1 MKQNSL
7 QVLRRKMVSNLA
19 YVHPKAKIGNNVTIE
34 PFATI
39 YEDVVIGDNTW
50 IGPNTTIMNG
60 ARIGKN
66 CRIFPG
72 AVIAAIPQDLKFNG
86 EHTTAEI
93 GDDTTIRECVT
104 LNRGTS
110 HTGKTVVGSN
120 TLIMAY
126 VHIAHDCVIGDYCIL
141 VNSVQMAGH
150 VIMDDFAIIGGTSAL
165 HQFTRVGAHAMVA
178 GGSLVRKDVPP
189 FVKAGREPVSYAGV
203 NSLGLRRRGFT
214 NEQIVLIQDIFR
226 IVFQKGYNTSDALK
240 HIKEDFIPSVERDLI
255 INFIETSERGIIKGS
270 SNSDKYS
277 FEL

>member
-1 MKQNSL
+1 
-7 QVLRRKMVSNLA
+7 MVSNLA

-50 IGPNTTIMNG
+50 IGSNTTIMNG

-86 EHTTAEI
+86 EQTLAEV
-93 GDDTTIRECVT
+93 GDDTTIRECAT
-104 LNRGTS
+104 INRGTS
-110 HTGKTVVGSN
+110 YSGKTVVGSN
-120 TLIMAY
+120 VLVMAY
-126 VHIAHDCVIGDYCIL
+126 VHIAHDCVIGNHCIL
-141 VNSVQMAGH
+141 VNAVQMAGH
-150 VIMDDFAIIGGTSAL
+150 VLMDDYAIIGGTSAL
-165 HQFTRVGAHAMVA
+165 HQFTRVGTHAMVA

-189 FVKAGREPVSYAGV
+189 FVKAGREPVSYVGV

-226 IVFQKGYNTSDALK
+226 IIFQKGYNTSDALK
-240 HIKEDFIPSVERDLI
+240 IIREEFAASQERDLI
-255 INFIETSERGIIKGS
+255 LNFIETSERGIIKGS
-270 SNSDKYS
+270 SSSDKYS